1 MYPYLSPR
9 GINSRTFDGRP
20 GCPFCGYCQGFGC
33 AVNDRASSANTV
45 LKKAIDTGRCE
56 VKTGCNVTRLI
67 HQNGKIEG
75 VEYCSNGSDAPE
87 SSDELVV
94 VANGQDRE
102 PSVEEAG
109 TPEAISEDAASLP
122 ESITGGMLAE
132 KG

>member
-1 MYPYLSPR
+1 M
-9 GINSRTFDGRP
+9 T

-87 SSDELVV
+87 IIKADLVIVVNDVSQQHESDLHVLLS
-94 VANGQDRE
+94 GF
-102 PSVEEAG
+102 
-109 TPEAISEDAASLP
+109 
-122 ESITGGMLAE
+122 E
-132 KG
+132 KTNLNNADNAQYIIVSQYIL